1 MPWRWRWR
9 KREKRVERD
18 RRYYPLAKKGCLQEM
33 KTFDVEMGSLQH
45 SYPLSGGSYGQATVL
60 RDNDGEG
67 DSLIP
72 PPALAH
78 SLGKTKR
85 L

>member
-1 MPWRWRWR
+1 
-9 KREKRVERD
+9 
-18 RRYYPLAKKGCLQEM
+18 M

-45 SYPLSGGSYGQATVL
+45 SYPLSGGSYDQATVL

>member
-1 MPWRWRWR
+1 MALAEAGKASR
-9 KREKRVERD
+9 KGSALLPACE
-18 RRYYPLAKKGCLQEM
+18 KGCLQEM

-45 SYPLSGGSYGQATVL
+45 SYPLSGGSYDQATVL